1 MRYPSSRIGR
11 VLILALTFALGA
23 GDGLAATVFGTV
35 SGSPQVI
42 PMQGARVSLRHVLTK
57 QADTLRT
64 DSAGA
69 YRFSDVTGCDRGCV
83 IEVSDPGSW
92 NFTSDYFEIAA
103 DGGKQVDVVLEPI
116 KSLTVRVFKAED
128 TAQVIPASQAVLFS
142 VDNEPSRCVKA
153 DSTGNLRFTGLHS
166 LTGYL
171 LSVSAPGRKTN
182 SNMLHLHDPVTT
194 IFFRASMDSDVAA
207 SNKSLRGTLSVL
219 GKGPAAGERV
229 LLECRNDQAADLFA
243 QTGPDGGYAIE
254 GVPASCDS
262 VKLYAGEDSAMVA
275 IPDKDNQFDWSAVFP
290 EILAVSPGRDRKA
303 RSGWRTTPWR
313 GYDLTGRKRRTFTFG
328 PGPSRP

>member
-1 MRYPSSRIGR
+1 
-11 VLILALTFALGA
+11 
-23 GDGLAATVFGTV
+23 
-35 SGSPQVI
+35 
-42 PMQGARVSLRHVLTK
+42 VSLRHLPTK
-57 QADTLRT
+57 QADTLLT

-69 YRFSDVTGCDRGCV
+69 YLFSDVTGCDRGCE

-103 DGGKQVDVVLEPI
+103 DESKQVDVVLEPI
-116 KSLTVRVFKAED
+116 KSLTVRVTKTED
-128 TAQVIPASQAVLFS
+128 TAQAILASQAVLFS
-142 VDNEPSRCVKA
+142 TENEPPRCVKA
-153 DSTGNLRFTGLHS
+153 DSTGILRFTGLHS

-182 SNMLHLHDPVTT
+182 SNMLHLHDPVAN
-194 IFFRASMDSDVAA
+194 IRWRALLDSDVAA

-229 LLECRNDQAADLFA
+229 LLDCRTDQAADLFA

-262 VKLYAGEDSAMVA
+262 VRLYAGVDSAMVA
-275 IPDKDNQFDWSAVFP
+275 MPDKENQFDWSAVFP
-290 EILAVSPGRDRKA
+290 EILAVGPGRDRKA
-303 RSGWRTTPWR
+303 QAGSRPAPWR
-313 GYDLTGRKRRTFTFG
+313 GYDLAGRKLRTFTFG